1 MRFFKHKKEK
11 QNIAE
16 AENLHPSSEVISV
29 GFSGGSKAIVLAST
43 ALVIAALL
51 ASAPIIGS
59 KTESELQLAYAD
71 IASKANEKLQ
81 SSDYGEAI
89 ELFKKAIEIN
99 PDDEELYI
107 GLADSYSGVNEE
119 YMAREILKTGYS
131 KTKSSG
137 IKTKL
142 DELNNGER
150 QTKKVEELLKQG
162 QDCLSDN
169 DNEAALEAFLEA
181 IDIDP
186 KCAEA
191 YIFASRIIG
200 NNERAIELLTK
211 GYNQTNDASVK
222 IALDELLALKNESSE
237 AERSETIPPISE
249 EQSNTSSDSAVVSI
263 KNLTEQNSQSYDDV
277 EIFKSSAEWFELSS
291 KENLIGAE
299 KINASINDTLNRYI
313 KLDLSVYGF
322 ESEDDILNL
331 VKANN
336 RKLETNISASV
347 TYINDSIIS
356 YTVQID
362 VQSPNASD
370 FSTVLELHT
379 IDLKTGNELSLK
391 DILNSDEVTVK
402 KKVAEAFNLA
412 GVKFTESEFE
422 ELKFYIENEK
432 ITLIAPLGKAYIPLN
447 SEKSK
452 TAVSSGIE
460 KSEPTSET
468 R

>member
-16 AENLHPSSEVISV
+16 AENLHPSSKVISV

-43 ALVIAALL
+43 ALVIVALL

-59 KTESELQLAYAD
+59 RTESEPQLAYAD
-71 IASKANEKLQ
+71 ITSKANEKLQ

-107 GLADSYSGVNEE
+107 GLADSYSGANEE
-119 YMAREILKTGYS
+119 YMAREILKKGYS

-150 QTKKVEELLKQG
+150 QTEKVEELLKQG
-162 QDCLSDN
+162 QDYLSDN
-169 DNEAALEAFLEA
+169 DNQAALEVFLEV

-237 AERSETIPPISE
+237 AERSEAIPTSSE
-249 EQSNTSSDSAVVSI
+249 EQSNASGSAIVSI
-263 KNLTEQNSQSYDDV
+263 KNLTEQNSQSCADI

-291 KENLIGAE
+291 KENLIGVE
-299 KINASINDTLNRYI
+299 KINASINATLNRYF

-370 FSTVLELHT
+370 FSTVLGLHT

-391 DILNSDEVTVK
+391 DILNSDEATVK
-402 KKVAEAFNLA
+402 KKVTEAFDLA

-422 ELKFYIENEK
+422 EIKFYIENEK
-432 ITLIAPLGKAYIPLN
+432 IILIAPLGRAYIPLN

-452 TAVSSGIE
+452 TAVSSGLE
-460 KSEPTSET
+460 KSEPTSEN